1 MARRHQAPR
10 QQEEGAPGIP
20 TVPLSH
26 FPGSEGQGCLLSRVE
41 ERKPDPNF
49 PFYTMYTGDR
59 TNGEKLAEKFR
70 SLGYEIPQERIIN
83 VGAAIG
89 SHVGPNACGMVYIS
103 E

>member
-1 MARRHQAPR
+1 MELSIISFNILCCDGPEGYAIRQRAPR
-10 QQEEGAPGIP
+10 VTGI
-20 TVPLSH
+20 L
-26 FPGSEGQGCLLSRVE
+26 E

-49 PFYTMYTGDR
+49 PFYAMYTGDR
-59 TNGEKLAEKFR
+59 SNGEKLAEKFR
-70 SLGYEIPQERIIN
+70 SMGYEIPQERIIN